1 MNAIEDLQAVTM
13 AAVLS
18 ATFRRFPPS
27 TDLDGSTLLPPTL
40 HSYRPLRAALRWVVV
55 PLSLVLSAAA
65 ALGFSGTAGAA
76 SAKPSVTRSAF
87 YFGAASPINFWSSD
101 MSGAPAAFQQIKA
114 DGFNAV
120 ELAVPWGEFQE
131 SVSPATY
138 NAAAFKSLASLV
150 ALAKATKLEVIL
162 RLSYGVDIDPHDQ
175 APDRSVSVFSNQTV
189 YNSWLGY
196 ISHVHQA
203 VAKYN
208 DVQIAQLSWE
218 DFWNP
223 VAEAQAATT
232 VAQRVQL
239 ASTTGLLPWLKSNY
253 SLSQVSKM
261 YQTKYTSWSDV
272 PTPSSTTPSFKLMYQ
287 YDDYQLVHR
296 FFVPAAARFPGL
308 NLEARVDIDPL
319 YSGTKVVGSYSH
331 ADTFKLPGTSYIG
344 MYFSPYLGDPST
356 ALTETTK
363 DALAALNNTLASM
376 RSRAGNRPLFIFEY
390 EIVSNSPEVA
400 DDPGLPASSVPSFIL
415 ASAPILRK
423 YTLGYSLWTY
433 HDYAQSPLYNPS
445 FALGSDG
452 WSVSGSAT
460 AAKAATGTSLSL
472 GAATT
477 ITQEFPLNYLAAN
490 PGSNVTVSMSATT
503 AGAPSTITVKVGSAP
518 PRTFTATGAQST
530 YAVQI
535 PTSEVIGLP
544 NSQLTISSSAPV
556 SITNV
561 QISDFTQLGDIYSV
575 NGTPGVGAAPL
586 RTLNQ
591 QLATGSSGS

>member
-1 MNAIEDLQAVTM
+1 MKAV
-13 AAVLS
+13 VS
-18 ATFRRFPPS
+18 AKVRRFPQS
-27 TDLDGSTLLPPTL
+27 TDLNGSTLLPPAL
-40 HSYRPLRAALRWVVV
+40 PFHRPVRAALRWVVA
-55 PLSLVLSAAA
+55 PLSTLMAATVVL
-65 ALGFSGTAGAA
+65 GGSGPADAA
-76 SAKPSVTRSAF
+76 SAKPAVTRSAF

-101 MSGAPAAFQQIKA
+101 LSGAPAAFQQIKS

-120 ELAVPWGEFQE
+120 ELIVPWGEFQE

-138 NAAAFKSLASLV
+138 NAAAFKSLGSLV

-162 RLSYGVDIDPHDQ
+162 RLSYGVDTDPHDQ
-175 APDRSVSVFSNQTV
+175 APNRSVSVFANQTV
-189 YNSWLGY
+189 YNAWLGY

-239 ASTTGLLPWLKSNY
+239 APTTGFLPWLKSNY
-253 SLSQVSKM
+253 SLAQVSKM
-261 YQTKYTSWSDV
+261 YGAKYTSWSSV
-272 PTPSSTTPSFKLMYQ
+272 PTPSPTSPSFKLMYQ

-356 ALTETTK
+356 ALTETTT

-376 RSRAGNRPLFIFEY
+376 RTRAGGRPLFIFEY

-400 DDPGLPASSVPSFIL
+400 DDPGLPASAVPSFIL

-423 YTLGYSLWTY
+423 YTIGYSLWTY

-445 FALGSDG
+445 FALGTDG
-452 WSVSGSAT
+452 WTITGTAT
-460 AAKAATGTSLSL
+460 AAKAAGNSLSL
-472 GAATT
+472 GAAST
-477 ITQEFPLNYLAAN
+477 ITQQFPLNYLAAN
-490 PGSNVTVSMSATT
+490 PGSDVTVSMSATAP
-503 AGAPSTITVKVGSAP
+503 AGSSSTMTVKVGTAP
-518 PRTFTATGAQST
+518 TRSFSVSGAQRT

-535 PTSEVIGLP
+535 PTSEIIGLP
-544 NSQLTISSSAPV
+544 NSALTITSTAPV

-575 NGTPGVGAAPL
+575 DGTPGVGAAPL

-591 QLATGSSGS
+591 QLATGTSGS